1 MRVLQNLFSADELLL
16 IRSRPEVS
24 AAYQR
29 LSTENSAYFTI
40 PASLWIKQRLAESFQ
55 LKLDSISNI
64 PCRWIKG
71 DTPAHIDRGQR
82 TFQDTYLVYLTDGEG
97 EFRIG
102 EGSYS
107 MQAGTAFSF
116 SEGVSHEVVNTN
128 GTSRLLLGPM
138 SEFGFP
144 VGASNTITADGATET
159 LYFSQDGSTKY
170 YRINNGDLTSYTGAP
185 VYIQNTNASPASNI
199 LKVIF
204 ATSLTMTDIYS
215 YFIADSVG
223 IQFGSTSVDS
233 LGNKANIVI
242 DSVTGYP
249 GLIQN
254 GASSSNGN
262 NSISVYNLLVSSVSS
277 TLASGAGWIGQ
288 SYFGKG
294 TTNNYVINCTSDG
307 DIDAGGGI
315 LGNYAQNVTLIGC
328 SSRGEIQSAGGG
340 IVGQEVTSVVIQ
352 SCWST
357 GAISG
362 NGSGGIVGSNSISAE
377 ITKCYSEGIISG
389 NNAGGIVGGNA
400 GIDSVTITKCYSRGT
415 ITGANAGGIC
425 GSLAPGSGTLSVTI
439 TNCYSAGNLDNT
451 GVNLNGCICG
461 PLSPYSSGS
470 INLAITNS
478 YATGTVV
485 LSKGYMIGNITTI
498 NGSQLTNPVYI
509 LTNNFSEAG
518 SSGGSAGTWS
528 DTNAAN
534 VLTGEPSSF
543 PGVGSTWASIASN
556 TAFELANLGATPYQT
571 QTISGN
577 ALVQSY
583 SQSIQQGGE
592 TIEALAADASGNDF
606 RILDKSGGTAA
617 SYSTITISSQTGKIS
632 TTSAT
637 AVGTYTLS
645 VRSTG
650 SYYITT
656 FFLRVTE
663 YIPPPAE
670 ESSRCCKSTMDER
683 DISYEWIND
692 YRIGNRLIVEHSQNP
707 NLKFNGYSE
716 YVKYKMAQAQRRN

>member
-144 VGASNTITADGATET
+144 VGASNTITADGAIET
-159 LYFSQDGSTKY
+159 LYFSQVGSTKY
-170 YRINNGDLTSYTGAP
+170 FRINDGDLTSYTGAP

-249 GLIQN
+249 VTL
-254 GASSSNGN
+254 
-262 NSISVYNLLVSSVSS
+262 SITIFALFPKLS
-277 TLASGAGWIGQ
+277 TL
-288 SYFGKG
+288 
-294 TTNNYVINCTSDG
+294 
-307 DIDAGGGI
+307 
-315 LGNYAQNVTLIGC
+315 
-328 SSRGEIQSAGGG
+328 
-340 IVGQEVTSVVIQ
+340 
-352 SCWST
+352 
-357 GAISG
+357 
-362 NGSGGIVGSNSISAE
+362 
-377 ITKCYSEGIISG
+377 
-389 NNAGGIVGGNA
+389 
-400 GIDSVTITKCYSRGT
+400 
-415 ITGANAGGIC
+415 
-425 GSLAPGSGTLSVTI
+425 
-439 TNCYSAGNLDNT
+439 
-451 GVNLNGCICG
+451 
-461 PLSPYSSGS
+461 
-470 INLAITNS
+470 
-478 YATGTVV
+478 V
-485 LSKGYMIGNITTI
+485 L
-498 NGSQLTNPVYI
+498 
-509 LTNNFSEAG
+509 
-518 SSGGSAGTWS
+518 
-528 DTNAAN
+528 
-534 VLTGEPSSF
+534 
-543 PGVGSTWASIASN
+543 
-556 TAFELANLGATPYQT
+556 
-571 QTISGN
+571 
-577 ALVQSY
+577 
-583 SQSIQQGGE
+583 
-592 TIEALAADASGNDF
+592 
-606 RILDKSGGTAA
+606 
-617 SYSTITISSQTGKIS
+617 
-632 TTSAT
+632 
-637 AVGTYTLS
+637 
-645 VRSTG
+645 
-650 SYYITT
+650 
-656 FFLRVTE
+656 
-663 YIPPPAE
+663 
-670 ESSRCCKSTMDER
+670 
-683 DISYEWIND
+683 
-692 YRIGNRLIVEHSQNP
+692 P
-707 NLKFNGYSE
+707 N
-716 YVKYKMAQAQRRN
+716 